1 MDRDQMN
8 DVLRLPLHMAA
19 SNGHVKVVRL
29 FMAKLVDNEEH
40 KLPII
45 DFNSAELLLVNNK
58 IPVEYR
64 QTKKLHPT
72 PLLNAIQGGRLNVC
86 ELLIEGYK
94 VDVNISD
101 DFGMTP
107 LHLASKLGHLEI
119 CKLLSKYALDKNTLD
134 SDGKTPHDLA
144 ISEHKWNIVSFLN
157 KWSLIRFP

>member
-1 MDRDQMN
+1 M
-8 DVLRLPLHMAA
+8 
-19 SNGHVKVVRL
+19 
-29 FMAKLVDNEEH
+29 
-40 KLPII
+40 
-45 DFNSAELLLVNNK
+45 
-58 IPVEYR
+58 
-64 QTKKLHPT
+64 
-72 PLLNAIQGGRLNVC
+72 NVC

-119 CKLLSKYALDKNTLD
+119 CKLLSKYVSDKNTLD
-134 SDGKTPHDLA
+134 GDRKTPHDLA